1 MSGLSFARSLREWEP
16 RNLRGVFYVKFS
28 GAIAKTETA
37 TTWSAT
43 ESLKAAFEKFPSKA
57 LATRAGTNER
67 TAENWRRGENGPS
80 WPIVVRMLQDP
91 ELGPAI
97 LRAAGRDDLADAEQ
111 VLEKLRAAKRALAG
125 LDQ

>member
-1 MSGLSFARSLREWEP
+1 
-16 RNLRGVFYVKFS
+16 VKFS
-28 GAIAKTETA
+28 GTIAAAATA

-43 ESLKAAFEKFPSKA
+43 ASLKEAFRKWPTKF

-67 TAENWRRGENGPS
+67 TAENWKRGENGPS
-80 WPIVVRMLQDP
+80 WPIVVRMLQDE
-91 ELGPAI
+91 ELAPAL
-97 LRAAGRDDLADAEQ
+97 LRAAGREDLADAEQ